1 VPLGVRTE
9 LVGLVGTVYESN
21 QDRFDSDR
29 VATVQLYK
37 WVDSFCRNPWSE
49 DDAANPVQPVGMP
62 PVQKAALALLQK
74 LRPGPDAAVWPE
86 YLQAVVNLIEPG
98 HAIEGLRSGNAV
110 ESEGSEALPPAD
122 QAQYRFAL
130 NASCVE
136 RVMGW
141 LVGVFGV
148 AGVGVRAGAAAE
160 IVCVLGR
167 CMEVR
172 CLLGRSI
179 VREWR
184 TRRHVRPAAR
194 RGKKERRA
202 VPCKGDAITTVV
214 DAGRVRE
221 RAGLAAVCAVG

>member
-1 VPLGVRTE
+1 MPLGVRTE

-21 QDRFDSDR
+21 QDRFDRDR

-110 ESEGSEALPPAD
+110 ESEGSEALPPTA

-130 NASCVE
+130 NASFVE
-136 RVMGW
+136 RVMEW
-141 LVGVFGV
+141 LVVVFGV

-172 CLLGRSI
+172 SLLLGRLIDRSF
-179 VREWR
+179 VCAWQ
-184 TRRHVRPAAR
+184 TRRRRVRPALR
-194 RGKKERRA
+194 CSQGQKRE
-202 VPCKGDAITTVV
+202 KGGA
-214 DAGRVRE
+214 
-221 RAGLAAVCAVG
+221 L